1 MARKILRRLKFDNQ
15 TIKQVTTL
23 VRWHD
28 RRFASIE
35 EVNKK
40 TVRRWV
46 SQLTPELFTRLM
58 EVQKADISAQSDYQ
72 RDKKEQVLQE
82 TKKLFEEI
90 IEEKNCL
97 SIKELKINGKD
108 LMDMGV
114 PQGKEIGQILSW
126 LLDQVLE
133 DPQLNECETLTR
145 MAERKEGCEMIL
157 LWIPV
162 LIFAYIKMID
172 PGKKRKHPVLNVKYY
187 AHRGFH
193 GEEGIPEN
201 SMAAFKKAKGAGY
214 GIELD
219 VQLTKDGV
227 MVVHHDYDL
236 KRTCGVNKKITD
248 LTYRELCRY
257 RLMGTRER
265 IPRFVEVLREV
276 DGKVPLL
283 VELKME
289 TCNRKLCKKV
299 AKALDQ
305 YKGLY
310 CMECFHPYAL
320 YWFKKNR
327 PEVIR
332 GQLSEQFLKEKEEG
346 TFTRKIGYFIV
357 KNLLTNFITKPDFY
371 SLSL

>member
-1 MARKILRRLKFDNQ
+1 MMPLILASEGDENIIKKIGGSPEVKKHLENLGFVVGGNVKVVTTVNGNLIVNVKEARVAINEEMARKILRRLKFDNQ

-133 DPQLNECETLTR
+133 DPQLNERETLTR
-145 MAERKEGCEMIL
+145 MAEE
-157 LWIPV
+157 
-162 LIFAYIKMID
+162 
-172 PGKKRKHPVLNVKYY
+172 KR
-187 AHRGFH
+187 
-193 GEEGIPEN
+193 
-201 SMAAFKKAKGAGY
+201 
-214 GIELD
+214 D
-219 VQLTKDGV
+219 
-227 MVVHHDYDL
+227 
-236 KRTCGVNKKITD
+236 
-248 LTYRELCRY
+248 
-257 RLMGTRER
+257 
-265 IPRFVEVLREV
+265 
-276 DGKVPLL
+276 
-283 VELKME
+283 
-289 TCNRKLCKKV
+289 
-299 AKALDQ
+299 
-305 YKGLY
+305 
-310 CMECFHPYAL
+310 
-320 YWFKKNR
+320 
-327 PEVIR
+327 
-332 GQLSEQFLKEKEEG
+332 EK
-346 TFTRKIGYFIV
+346 
-357 KNLLTNFITKPDFY
+357 
-371 SLSL
+371 

>member
-1 MARKILRRLKFDNQ
+1 MHPVIGEEMARKILRRLKFDNQ

-46 SQLTPELFTRLM
+46 SQLTPELFKRLM
-58 EVQKADISAQSDYQ
+58 EVQKADISEQSDYQ

-145 MAERKEGCEMIL
+145 MAEE
-157 LWIPV
+157 
-162 LIFAYIKMID
+162 
-172 PGKKRKHPVLNVKYY
+172 KRD
-187 AHRGFH
+187 
-193 GEEGIPEN
+193 
-201 SMAAFKKAKGAGY
+201 AK
-214 GIELD
+214 
-219 VQLTKDGV
+219 
-227 MVVHHDYDL
+227 
-236 KRTCGVNKKITD
+236 
-248 LTYRELCRY
+248 
-257 RLMGTRER
+257 
-265 IPRFVEVLREV
+265 
-276 DGKVPLL
+276 
-283 VELKME
+283 
-289 TCNRKLCKKV
+289 
-299 AKALDQ
+299 
-305 YKGLY
+305 
-310 CMECFHPYAL
+310 
-320 YWFKKNR
+320 
-327 PEVIR
+327 
-332 GQLSEQFLKEKEEG
+332 
-346 TFTRKIGYFIV
+346 
-357 KNLLTNFITKPDFY
+357 
-371 SLSL
+371 

>member
-58 EVQKADISAQSDYQ
+58 EVQKADISAQSDYL

-133 DPQLNECETLTR
+133 DPQLNERETLTR
-145 MAERKEGCEMIL
+145 MAEE
-157 LWIPV
+157 
-162 LIFAYIKMID
+162 
-172 PGKKRKHPVLNVKYY
+172 KR
-187 AHRGFH
+187 
-193 GEEGIPEN
+193 
-201 SMAAFKKAKGAGY
+201 
-214 GIELD
+214 D
-219 VQLTKDGV
+219 
-227 MVVHHDYDL
+227 
-236 KRTCGVNKKITD
+236 
-248 LTYRELCRY
+248 
-257 RLMGTRER
+257 
-265 IPRFVEVLREV
+265 
-276 DGKVPLL
+276 
-283 VELKME
+283 
-289 TCNRKLCKKV
+289 
-299 AKALDQ
+299 
-305 YKGLY
+305 
-310 CMECFHPYAL
+310 
-320 YWFKKNR
+320 
-327 PEVIR
+327 
-332 GQLSEQFLKEKEEG
+332 EK
-346 TFTRKIGYFIV
+346 
-357 KNLLTNFITKPDFY
+357 
-371 SLSL
+371 